1 MQTDWTQDEKT
12 LAGLIIIGLLIAL
25 AKELT
30 NPSPT
35 SYRMIFGRVIVTTAN
50 TLMAGAFLL
59 DFTQAPMV
67 AILGLGAFLGSLG
80 TEVLQLWLRIKF
92 GIDLPKGNENVQTGN
107 EESQQPT
114 GREGGSDQAG
124 RGSNHDD
131 SN

>member
-1 MQTDWTQDEKT
+1 MQSDWTQDEKT
-12 LAGLIIIGLLIAL
+12 LAGLLVIGLLLAL
-25 AKELT
+25 AKELM

-35 SYRMIFGRVIVTTAN
+35 SYRMIFGRVIATTAN
-50 TLMAGAFLL
+50 TLMAGVFLL
-59 DFTQAPMV
+59 YFTQAPMV

-80 TEVLQLWLRIKF
+80 TEVLQLWLRVKF